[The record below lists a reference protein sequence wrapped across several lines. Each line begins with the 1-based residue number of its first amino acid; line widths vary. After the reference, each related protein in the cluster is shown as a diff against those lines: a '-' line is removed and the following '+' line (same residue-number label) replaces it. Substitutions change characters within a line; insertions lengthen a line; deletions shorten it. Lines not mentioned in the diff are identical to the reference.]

1 MHEALEPKDQVI
13 NSKYSIYLFDFV
25 SFSLSRVRPQFLSC
39 KQAANRRLNCFL
51 MFQHSPLIRI
61 LNIHPYGSAMAL
73 AVVLSAWGSAASAQ
87 SETTAHTSKKIPA
100 STSSVKD
107 PREAM
112 AKKSRA
118 LAKPKAPKSHKKTQT
133 SKQAK
138 GAAVPAALA
147 AGLFFSESNAA
158 MDWSSQAAERLQ
170 LDPQW
175 VRKHL
180 GQARRLHSVERLV
193 LPPSSPAAKNW
204 AAYRARFIEPQRIQ
218 AGLRFWQTHRSALE
232 RAEREFGVPASVV
245 VAIIGVETFYGQYTG
260 NFRVID
266 ALATLAFHF
275 PAAHPR
281 AAARESFFKGELEQF
296 LVLTSRSGADPLSIR
311 GSYAGAMGLPQFM
324 PSSWARH
331 AVDFDGNGGIDL
343 FGSPTD
349 AIGSVA
355 NYFKAF
361 DWRPGMPTHYPVT
374 LTPGQTDMDSLM
386 APDILP
392 TFSVANFVSKG
403 ASLSGAAL
411 QHTGP
416 LALIE
421 LRNGT
426 EAPSYVAGT
435 ENFYAITRYNWSS
448 YYAMAVIDLAEA
460 VAREMQSSR

>member
-1 MHEALEPKDQVI
+1 MHPPFFTISPNRA
-13 NSKYSIYLFDFV
+13 SKHWLFWAV
-25 SFSLSRVRPQFLSC
+25 SLL
-39 KQAANRRLNCFL
+39 L
-51 MFQHSPLIRI
+51 
-61 LNIHPYGSAMAL
+61 
-73 AVVLSAWGSAASAQ
+73 
-87 SETTAHTSKKIPA
+87 TAFCA
-100 STSSVKD
+100 STTWSQTETSTPPKAAQPNRPKANASPPVKPTSNATKSSVK
-107 PREAM
+107 
-112 AKKSRA
+112 KSQ
-118 LAKPKAPKSHKKTQT
+118 SKKTAQK
-133 SKQAK
+133 SAGQKSNAAK
-138 GAAVPAALA
+138 AALPAAGA
-147 AGLFFSESNAA
+147 MFFSASSAA
-158 MDWSSQAAERLQ
+158 MDWSSTAAERMQ

-175 VRKHL
+175 VKKHV
-180 GQARRLHSVERLV
+180 GQARRLPSVERLV

-218 AGLRFWQTHRSALE
+218 AGLRFWQTHRSDLE
-232 RAEREFGVPASVV
+232 RAEREYGVPASVV
-245 VAIIGVETFYGQYTG
+245 VAIIGVETFFGQYTG

-275 PAAHPR
+275 PASHPR

-296 LVLTSRSGADPLSIR
+296 LALTSRSGADPMSIR
-311 GSYAGAMGLPQFM
+311 GSFAGAMGLPQFM

-331 AVDFDGNGGIDL
+331 AVDFDGNGRIDL
-343 FGSPTD
+343 FNSPTD

-374 LTPGQTDMDSLM
+374 LTPGVSDMDSLM

-411 QHTGP
+411 QHTGL

-426 EAPSYVAGT
+426 DAPSYVAGT

-448 YYAMAVIDLAEA
+448 YYAMAVIELAEA
-460 VAREMQSSR
+460 VAREVQSRP

>member
-1 MHEALEPKDQVI
+1 M
-13 NSKYSIYLFDFV
+13 
-25 SFSLSRVRPQFLSC
+25 
-39 KQAANRRLNCFL
+39 
-51 MFQHSPLIRI
+51 
-61 LNIHPYGSAMAL
+61 
-73 AVVLSAWGSAASAQ
+73 
-87 SETTAHTSKKIPA
+87 
-100 STSSVKD
+100 
-107 PREAM
+107 
-112 AKKSRA
+112 
-118 LAKPKAPKSHKKTQT
+118 
-133 SKQAK
+133 
-138 GAAVPAALA
+138 
-147 AGLFFSESNAA
+147 FFSESSAA
-158 MDWSSQAAERLQ
+158 MDWSTAAAERMQ

-175 VRKHL
+175 VKKYL
-180 GQARRLHSVERLV
+180 GQARRLPSVERLV

-218 AGLRFWQTHRSALE
+218 AGLRFWQSHRSALE

-296 LVLTSRSGADPLSIR
+296 LVLTARSGADPMSIR
-311 GSYAGAMGLPQFM
+311 GSFAGAMGLPQFM

-331 AVDFDGNGGIDL
+331 AVDFDGNGRIDL

-426 EAPSYVAGT
+426 DAPSYVAGT

-460 VAREMQSSR
+460 VSREMQNSR